1 MRGIIAA
8 AALAAV
14 TVVAPAAAQ
23 DFSTGSEAKSWNL
36 IGEQKA
42 RFEGKVVDILCEL
55 TGDCPADCGA
65 GSRQLGVVRS
75 ADDRLIIVA
84 KNGQPAFNGATDDLL
99 PYCNAEVEVDGLMV
113 GEDEVSPTRFFQVQ
127 LIRRVGEAEFSKA
140 NRWTK
145 VWAEEH
151 PEAAG
156 KGPWFRRDP
165 AILSR
170 IERDGYLGL
179 GADNPREA
187 AFIEEWLE

>member
-1 MRGIIAA
+1 MRALISAL
-8 AALAAV
+8 ALAA
-14 TVVAPAAAQ
+14 TAALPAHAE
-23 DFSTGSEAKSWNL
+23 DFSTGSEARSWNL
-36 IGEQKA
+36 IGEEKA
-42 RFEGKVVDILCEL
+42 RFEGTVVDILCTL
-55 TGDCPADCGA
+55 TGDCPEDCG
-65 GSRQLGVVRS
+65 GGDRQLGIIRA

-84 KNGQPAFNGATDDLL
+84 KNGQPAFNGAVEDLL

-113 GEDEVSPTRFFQVQ
+113 GEDELSPTRFYQVQ

-170 IERDGYLGL
+170 IEEGGWLGL
-179 GADNPREA
+179 GADDPREE
-187 AFIEEWLE
+187 AFVKEWTE